1 MTEVPDIT
9 PSFYPGGFMLQS
21 TQNKTPANSYF
32 MRKYDCMFLVLGTLA
47 IVTAIGTVILGLNGK
62 NPEVLR
68 FISVSLTALTVCAFY
83 QMDAQY
89 VAREDWSALMDVT
102 STGVALCW
110 IGTVAS
116 ILINSISF
124 FIKKKRR

>member
-1 MTEVPDIT
+1 
-9 PSFYPGGFMLQS
+9 
-21 TQNKTPANSYF
+21 
-32 MRKYDCMFLVLGTLA
+32 MFLVLGTLA

-89 VAREDWSALMDVT
+89 VAREDWSALMDT
-102 STGVALCW
+102 NF
-110 IGTVAS
+110 
-116 ILINSISF
+116 ILLLDNDKPER
-124 FIKKKRR
+124 KKYTPIRSREKSL

>member
-1 MTEVPDIT
+1 MTV
-9 PSFYPGGFMLQS
+9 
-21 TQNKTPANSYF
+21 
-32 MRKYDCMFLVLGTLA
+32 V
-47 IVTAIGTVILGLNGK
+47 GTVILELNGK
-62 NPEVLR
+62 NTEVLR

-110 IGTVAS
+110 IGTIAS

-124 FIKKKRR
+124 FIKKKKR

>member
-1 MTEVPDIT
+1 
-9 PSFYPGGFMLQS
+9 
-21 TQNKTPANSYF
+21 
-32 MRKYDCMFLVLGTLA
+32 MFLVLGILA

-62 NPEVLR
+62 NAEVLR

-83 QMDAQY
+83 QLDAQY
-89 VAREDWSALMDVT
+89 VTREDCSALMDVT
-102 STGVALCW
+102 PTGVTLCW

-124 FIKKKRR
+124 FIKKKKW

>member
-1 MTEVPDIT
+1 
-9 PSFYPGGFMLQS
+9 
-21 TQNKTPANSYF
+21 
-32 MRKYDCMFLVLGTLA
+32 MFLVLGTLA
-47 IVTAIGTVILGLNGK
+47 IVTAIGTVILGLKGK
-62 NPEVLR
+62 NAEVLR

-83 QMDAQY
+83 QLDAQY

-102 STGVALCW
+102 PTGVTLCW

-124 FIKKKRR
+124 FIKKKNRKCGRE